1 MSFVFSLIERCPA
14 LLFRASVKFTMLFL
28 VQGVGIEQFILNF
41 LVEQNNKLCEASD
54 FEQN

>member
-1 MSFVFSLIERCPA
+1 MSSFTI
-14 LLFRASVKFTMLFL
+14 LFRVTVKFTMLFL

-54 FEQN
+54 FDQN